1 MDDRQIL
8 GRIRSMVETERDLR
22 DQLAKGTISG
32 EEEKVLLQDLEVELD
47 RCWDLLR
54 QRRALRDADDDPHK
68 AATRPAHEVEGY
80 RQ

>member
-54 QRRALRDADDDPHK
+54 QRRALRDADDAPTK
-68 AATRPAHEVEGY
+68 AATRPANEVEGY